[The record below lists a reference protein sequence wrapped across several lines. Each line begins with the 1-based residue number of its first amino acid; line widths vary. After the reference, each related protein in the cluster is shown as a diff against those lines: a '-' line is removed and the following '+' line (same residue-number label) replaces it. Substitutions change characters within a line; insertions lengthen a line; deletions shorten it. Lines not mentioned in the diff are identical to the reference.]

1 MTWAWINYLLPKRS
15 RLKVCG
21 RDRRGP
27 LVSAQVSLYQF
38 LPPTIPVYIKKKSRS
53 TARNPQHRSQSKLF
67 TSHLYIL
74 AFENAKYTCLVRDI
88 WIKICCLDFQSVS
101 CWKSHLT
108 RRWSFLD
115 YLFNWM
121 KWYYLLHI
129 LLTYWHCKDLFFHPV
144 PK

>member
-27 LVSAQVSLYQF
+27 LVSAQVSLYQL
-38 LPPTIPVYIKKKSRS
+38 LPPTIPEYIKKKSKS
-53 TARNPQHRSQSKLF
+53 TARNPQQRSQSKLLI
-67 TSHLYIL
+67 SHLCII
-74 AFENAKYTCLVRDI
+74 AFENSKYTCLVKDT
-88 WIKICCLDFQSVS
+88 WIQIHCPEFQSVS

-108 RRWSFLD
+108 RRWNFLV

-121 KWYYLLHI
+121 KWYISHTFYLCIH
-129 LLTYWHCKDLFFHPV
+129 TAKNLFFHLV